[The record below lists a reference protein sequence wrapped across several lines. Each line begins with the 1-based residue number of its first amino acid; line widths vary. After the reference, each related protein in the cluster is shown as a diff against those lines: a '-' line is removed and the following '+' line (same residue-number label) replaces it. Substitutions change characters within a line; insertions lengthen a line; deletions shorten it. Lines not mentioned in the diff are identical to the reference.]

1 MLVSLS
7 SKLKGVYFFWHNGAI
22 ITLIKNRVIMRDPLR
37 GSLENLLGLSPP
49 PTPCVA
55 TTLQLYLNDNHT
67 VFSTTVLNMNFYI
80 VWHHLKCYLFVIW
93 F

>member
-37 GSLENLLGLSPP
+37 GSLENLLGFHFGCYIRSVCPLLPP
-49 PTPCVA
+49 PVLRQPCNYISM
-55 TTLQLYLNDNHT
+55 TTIQ
-67 VFSTTVLNMNFYI
+67 FF
-80 VWHHLKCYLFVIW
+80 HLRF
-93 F
+93 